1 MPITPAIPPGLGLPQ
16 RQPTP
21 STPQQPIA
29 APTTARQVPPNVPA
43 PVIPLKP
50 AFTTTPEKSKQKA
63 PTAPG
68 SDAKKNIKTLAQES
82 GLSKDIASQAKSSKG
97 KKILQDEDFP
107 ALNTAKADS
116 VKPIIPQTSTPAVAS
131 KAPAAK
137 TSATPKKAIPE
148 PVVPSPAPVDVVT
161 PRKEKTEKRP
171 VPGVLNIAA
180 ATKTAEHK
188 ESSSPSVTQKS
199 EDHVFPALPTPT
211 TASVSSPIARSA
223 PKTLRVVPTPKTE
236 VPPVLATAGNSAQ
249 SIRSS
254 IAAIH
259 RPETPV
265 SEIISDSVSIASA
278 SISASRTSSPP
289 PSKVGSAAVRN
300 TTKSQQRKQRKEAS
314 KKETA
319 AIAVQPKP
327 EQEVEIAPILGRK
340 KKQKKEKS
348 NSSTATPI
356 ESRPA
361 TPVTHQPPPLVK
373 EETSTY
379 RQAVNESMSLEE
391 PVPPKVKA
399 SKPAADTKSK
409 VKEVAKPGA
418 SLPTEEPKLSS
429 PEKSTPTPLSI
440 LQTLIKDGRL
450 PDPERMGLLKP
461 IAGSSH
467 RHEQYNP
474 VPPKDGVTEI
484 KCFVTSEE
492 EASLNDG
499 KPVRKLVDGARV
511 MLSPYGNCVRNLT
524 PEEEERYMELQ
535 EIIAAAATDPATFVH
550 SRHEAG
556 QGFSV
561 IKGRAVPNGPPSYF
575 PQSKALPPDPVT
587 KMTRDAALNYINQSV
602 LPRLNL
608 GTANLAYP
616 SGGNAKGAASLT
628 TSALNSIAPII
639 MSFAANGV
647 AGATAVAAEIAGH
660 VPGSAKL
667 AIPDDFDFSA
677 MSGANPLATGDPGKL
692 LPGQAGG
699 GGGGPLANIPAM
711 SLEDIEQALAL
722 ARKETEK
729 LEKSLNQVIKKN
741 RRLLLATG
749 GGH

>member
-1 MPITPAIPPGLGLPQ
+1 M
-16 RQPTP
+16 
-21 STPQQPIA
+21 
-29 APTTARQVPPNVPA
+29 
-43 PVIPLKP
+43 
-50 AFTTTPEKSKQKA
+50 TTPEKPKQKVA
-63 PTAPG
+63 TFPG
-68 SDAKKNIKTLAQES
+68 SDAKKNIKALAQES
-82 GLSKDIASQAKSSKG
+82 GLSKDIATQAKSIKG
-97 KKILQDEDFP
+97 KKVLQDEDFP
-107 ALNTAKADS
+107 ALNTAKTDS
-116 VKPIIPQTSTPAVAS
+116 IKPTPSQVSTPAVAS
-131 KAPAAK
+131 KASTSK
-137 TSATPKKAIPE
+137 TPTVNKKSAPE
-148 PVVPSPAPVDVVT
+148 PIAPVPAPLEIVT
-161 PRKEKTEKRP
+161 PRKERTEKRP

-188 ESSSPSVTQKS
+188 EPSSPSVSQKTD
-199 EDHVFPALPTPT
+199 DHVFPALPTPT
-211 TASVSSPIARSA
+211 TASVSSPIARAA
-223 PKTLRVVPTPKTE
+223 PKTLRLVPTPKTE
-236 VPPVLATAGNSAQ
+236 IPPVLAVAGGSTQ
-249 SIRSS
+249 SVRSS
-254 IAAIH
+254 IATIH

-300 TTKSQQRKQRKEAS
+300 TTKSQQRKQRKEAL

-327 EQEVEIAPILGRK
+327 EPEVEIAPILGRK
-340 KKQKKEKS
+340 KKQKKEKTS
-348 NSSTATPI
+348 SSTATPI

-361 TPVTHQPPPLVK
+361 TPVTQQPPPPVK

-391 PVPPKVKA
+391 SAPPKNKA
-399 SKPAADTKSK
+399 GKAATDTKSN
-409 VKEVAKPGA
+409 VKEVSKAGTSP
-418 SLPTEEPKLSS
+418 SVEEPKTSS
-429 PEKSTPTPLSI
+429 SDKLTPTPLSI
-440 LQTLIKDGRL
+440 LQTLIKDGQL
-450 PDPERMGLLKP
+450 PDPEKMGLLKP

-467 RHEQYNP
+467 RHDQYNP
-474 VPPKDGVTEI
+474 IPPKDGVTEI

-492 EASLNDG
+492 EASLNAG

-535 EIIAAAATDPATFVH
+535 ELIAAAATDPATFVH

-575 PQSKALPPDPVT
+575 PQSKALPTDPVT

-616 SGGNAKGAASLT
+616 NGGNAKGAASLT

-677 MSGANPLATGDPGKL
+677 MSGANSLATGDPGKV
-692 LPGQAGG
+692 LPAQGAGG
-699 GGGGPLANIPAM
+699 NGGPLANIPAM